1 MLANF
6 EQQDWANSVSIEFPV
21 FEGAG
26 THVNV
31 SGMAMTKSAPNR
43 AEATALMTYLAS
55 PDAQEIYASD
65 NYEYPIAPGTKADP
79 LVQSWGSFK
88 ADPVN
93 LSTIAK
99 LRSEAL
105 RLTELAD
112 FDG

>member
-1 MLANF
+1 M
-6 EQQDWANSVSIEFPV
+6 
-21 FEGAG
+21 
-26 THVNV
+26 NV
-31 SGMAMTKSAPNR
+31 SGMAMTKFASNR
-43 AEATALMTYLAS
+43 AESTALMTYFSS
-55 PDAQEIYASD
+55 PTAQEIYASD
-65 NYEYPIAPGTKADP
+65 NYEYPIAPGTQADP

-112 FDG
+112 IDG

>member
-1 MLANF
+1 
-6 EQQDWANSVSIEFPV
+6 
-21 FEGAG
+21 
-26 THVNV
+26 
-31 SGMAMTKSAPNR
+31 MA
-43 AEATALMTYLAS
+43 YLAA
-55 PDAQEIYASD
+55 PAAQEIYASD
-65 NYEYPIAPGTKADP
+65 NYEYPIAPGTQADP
-79 LVQSWGSFK
+79 LVQSWGSFE